1 LKVLAT
7 DRLILRRLSTDD
19 AEFILELVND
29 PAFIRFIGDR
39 GVRTLDDARAY
50 ILKGPIDMYERLG
63 HGLYAVELAGVPIGA
78 AIGMCG
84 LIKRDALEDVDLGFA
99 FLPQF
104 RGQGYAHEAAAATL
118 AYGREALGLE
128 RIAAITS
135 PDNHAS
141 ARLLEK
147 LGFRFERMLS
157 LAKDDQVK
165 LFASDRKETIMT
177 ESTTSLAGR
186 TFKWTFTEGPTAG
199 GTYEHTFE
207 ADGSVSFRKVE
218 AGDTGGE
225 GKPTR
230 EKKYASFEV
239 APDVHLVSYLGAS
252 GYTLT
257 VAMNL
262 QTGRLY
268 GFASNDKEW
277 HPVSGTLE
285 TVK

>member
-1 LKVLAT
+1 LKVLET

-50 ILKGPIDMYERLG
+50 ILNGPVDMYDRLG
-63 HGLYAVELAGVPIGA
+63 HGLYAVELAGIP
-78 AIGMCG
+78 IGMCG
-84 LIKRDALEDVDLGFA
+84 LIKRDSLEDVDLGFA
-99 FLPQF
+99 FLPGF
-104 RGQGYAHEAAAATL
+104 RGQGYAYEAAAATL
-118 AYGREALGLE
+118 AYGRSVLGLK
-128 RIAAITS
+128 RIVAIAN

-141 ARLLEK
+141 AGLLEK

-157 LAKDDQVK
+157 LTKDDQVK
-165 LFASDRKETIMT
+165 LFVSDRKETIMT
-177 ESTTSLAGR
+177 ETTSPLAGR
-186 TFKWTFTEGPTAG
+186 TFKWTFNEGPTAG

-218 AGDTGGE
+218 DTGGE

-277 HPVSGTLE
+277 YPVSGTSE
-285 TVK
+285 SVK